1 MGDGERSEQAHREE
15 RSNLELRERLEELLA
30 LARLLNRKRSLL
42 TREQLEEVAV
52 RMAWL
57 SEEIYRAA
65 VDPIRLVSRDE

>member
-1 MGDGERSEQAHREE
+1 MAGGERSEQAQHEQ

-30 LARLLNRKRSLL
+30 LARLLNRKRSLM

-65 VDPIRLVSRDE
+65 VAPIRLVSRDE